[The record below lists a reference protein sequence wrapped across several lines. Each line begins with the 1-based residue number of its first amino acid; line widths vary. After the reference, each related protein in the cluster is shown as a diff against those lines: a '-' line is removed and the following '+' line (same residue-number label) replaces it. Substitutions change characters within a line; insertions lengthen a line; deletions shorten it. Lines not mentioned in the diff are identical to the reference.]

1 MMKNIFLSFLVLFTL
16 NSYAQLAL
24 PIDFEEGQV
33 TIENFVDF
41 NGGAAS
47 VVANPYTNDLNPSDL
62 VGKIVRHSTVQSGE
76 NEGAA
81 ADIWAGSYLVVDF
94 LDFTT
99 NTTINMRVYSVSP
112 GLHVK
117 LKLEDDNDPV
127 TAAVERDAYTT
138 TSNQW
143 ETLTWSFAGEP
154 TNTFQRLVLMFDFGT
169 IGNGTNSSTFY
180 FDDIFQTDPTGGLS
194 QIDLPITYEDSSVYY
209 SLIPFGDDEGSSEI
223 IFNSDT
229 DNNLA
234 YVAKSSSAATWAG
247 VTVSNESGFVSNI
260 PVSPSNSKMYVH
272 TYVTGGSSSST
283 EIPVRLK
290 IENKN
295 DPTQSVET
303 EAYTTVVDAW
313 EILEFDF
320 NNQAT
325 GTAALNENYPFSMA
339 SLFFNFGSAGD
350 DQTVY
355 YFDNISF
362 GSPISLGIDSVS
374 NESFKL
380 YPNPVEDYLNI
391 DSTNTAIKNIDVY
404 NILGKKIFST
414 NSVNRL
420 DMSSFSDGIY
430 FVKINETT
438 FKILK
443 K

>member
-1 MMKNIFLSFLVLFTL
+1 MMKNIFLSFLVLFIF
-16 NSYAQLAL
+16 NSFSQVNL
-24 PIDFEEGQV
+24 PIDFENESV
-33 TIENFVDF
+33 NSDDFVNFD
-41 NGGAAS
+41 GGTGA
-47 VVANPYTNDLNPSDL
+47 VVENPYINDQNQSA
-62 VGKIVRHSTVQSGE
+62 STGQIIR
-76 NEGAA
+76 EGGQ
-81 ADIWAGSYLVVDF
+81 IWAGSYLVLDSY
-94 LDFTT
+94 LDFSSDTQLSMNVYSPTSGLTVKFKLEGDNGEQTERDT
-99 NTTINMRVYSVSP
+99 NTTGV
-112 GLHVK
+112 GW
-117 LKLEDDNDPV
+117 
-127 TAAVERDAYTT
+127 
-138 TSNQW
+138 Q
-143 ETLTWSFAGEP
+143 TLTWSFAGEP
-154 TNTFQRLVLMFDFGT
+154 SNTYNKLVLMFDFGNT
-169 IGNGTNSSTFY
+169 GDGSSNSTFY

-260 PVSPSNSKMYVH
+260 PVSPSSSKMYVH
-272 TYVTGGSSSST
+272 IYVTGNSNTG
-283 EIPVRLK
+283 IPVRLK
-290 IENKN
+290 IENNN
-295 DPTQSVET
+295 DATQSVET

-320 NNQAT
+320 NNEAT

-374 NESFKL
+374 NENFKL
-380 YPNPVEDYLNI
+380 YPNPVQNYLNI
-391 DSTNTAIKNIDVY
+391 KPSNTVINNIDIY
-404 NILGKKIFST
+404 NILGNKIFNTTSA
-414 NSVNRL
+414 NQI
-420 DMSSFSDGIY
+420 DMSSYSAGIY
-430 FVKINETT
+430 FVKVNDFT
-438 FKILK
+438 FKIIK

>member
-169 IGNGTNSSTFY
+169 IGNGTDSSTFY

-194 QIDLPITYEDSSVYY
+194 QIDLPITYDDSSIYY
-209 SLIPFGDDEGSSEI
+209 SLIPFGDEEGASDI
-223 IFNSDT
+223 IYNSGA
-229 DNNLA
+229 NNLA

-247 VTVSNESGFVSNI
+247 VTISNESGLENNI
-260 PVSPSNSKMYVH
+260 PVTSSNSKMYVH
-272 TYVTGGSSSST
+272 TYVTGSSNT
-283 EIPVRLK
+283 GIPVRLK

-303 EAYTTVVDAW
+303 EAYTTVVDAY
-313 EILEFDF
+313 EVLEFDF
-320 NNQAT
+320 NNEAT
-325 GTAALNENYPFSMA
+325 GTAALNESYPFNMA

-362 GSPISLGIDSVS
+362 GSPISLGLDIVS

-380 YPNPVEDYLNI
+380 YPNPVEDYLYI
-391 DSTNTAIKNIDVY
+391 QSSDTTIKNIDIY
-404 NILGKKIFST
+404 NILGKKIYST
-414 NSVNRL
+414 SSENRL
-420 DMSSFSDGIY
+420 DMSSYSAGIY
-430 FVKINETT
+430 FVKINNST
-438 FKILK
+438 FKIVK

>member
-1 MMKNIFLSFLVLFTL
+1 ME
-16 NSYAQLAL
+16 L
-24 PIDFEEGQV
+24 PINFEEGQV
-33 TIENFVDF
+33 TTESFVNF
-41 NGGAAS
+41 NGGNGT
-47 VVANPYTNDLNPSDL
+47 VVDNPFITDDNPSNT
-62 VGKIVRHSTVQSGE
+62 VGKIVRDG
-76 NEGAA
+76 G
-81 ADIWAGSYLVVDF
+81 DIWAGSYLIVSP

-99 NTTINMRVYSVSP
+99 ETTIKMSVYSASP
-112 GLHVK
+112 GLLVK
-117 LKLEDDNDPV
+117 FKLEDDNDPV

-138 TSNQW
+138 KSNQW
-143 ETLTWSFAGEP
+143 ETLTWSFSGEQS
-154 TNTFQRLVLMFDFGT
+154 NVFQKLVLMFDFGNT
-169 IGNGTNSSTFY
+169 GDGTESSTFY
-180 FDDIFQTDPTGGLS
+180 FDDISQFDPTGGLA
-194 QIDLPITYEDSSVYY
+194 QIDLPITYDDSSVYY
-209 SLIPFGDDEGSSEI
+209 SLIPFGDDEGFSEI
-223 IFNSDT
+223 IFNSNT
-229 DNNLA
+229 DNNLV
-234 YVAKSSSAATWAG
+234 YVTKSSSAATWAG

-260 PVSPSNSKMYVH
+260 PVSSSNSNMYVH
-272 TYVTGGSSSST
+272 VYVTGSSNT
-283 EIPVRLK
+283 GIPVRLK
-290 IENKN
+290 IENNN
-295 DPTQSVET
+295 DATQSVET

-320 NNQAT
+320 NNEAT

>member
-1 MMKNIFLSFLVLFTL
+1 MKNIFLSFLVLFIF
-16 NSYAQLAL
+16 NSFSQVNL
-24 PIDFEEGQV
+24 PIDFENESV
-33 TIENFVDF
+33 NSDDFVNFD
-41 NGGAAS
+41 GGTGA
-47 VVANPYTNDLNPSDL
+47 VVENPYINDQNQSA
-62 VGKIVRHSTVQSGE
+62 STGQIIR
-76 NEGAA
+76 EGGQ
-81 ADIWAGSYLVVDF
+81 IWAGSYLVLDSY
-94 LDFTT
+94 LDFSSDTQLSMNVYSPTSGLTVKFKLEGDNGEQTERDT
-99 NTTINMRVYSVSP
+99 NTAGV
-112 GLHVK
+112 GW
-117 LKLEDDNDPV
+117 
-127 TAAVERDAYTT
+127 
-138 TSNQW
+138 Q
-143 ETLTWSFAGEP
+143 TLTWSFAGEP
-154 TNTFQRLVLMFDFGT
+154 SNTYNKLVLMFDFGNT
-169 IGNGTNSSTFY
+169 GDGSSNSTFY

-260 PVSPSNSKMYVH
+260 PVSPSSSKMYVH
-272 TYVTGGSSSST
+272 IYVTGNSNTG
-283 EIPVRLK
+283 IPVRLK
-290 IENKN
+290 IENNN
-295 DPTQSVET
+295 DATQSVET

-438 FKILK
+438 FKIFK

>member
-1 MMKNIFLSFLVLFTL
+1 MMKNIFLSFLVLFIF
-16 NSYAQLAL
+16 NSFSQVNL
-24 PIDFEEGQV
+24 PIDFENESV
-33 TIENFVDF
+33 NSDDFVNFD
-41 NGGAAS
+41 GGTGA
-47 VVANPYTNDLNPSDL
+47 VVENPYINDQNQSA
-62 VGKIVRHSTVQSGE
+62 STGQIIR
-76 NEGAA
+76 EGGQ
-81 ADIWAGSYLVVDF
+81 IWAGSYLVLDSY
-94 LDFTT
+94 LDFSSDTQLSMNVYSPTSGLTVKFKLEGDNGEQTERDT
-99 NTTINMRVYSVSP
+99 NTAGV
-112 GLHVK
+112 GW
-117 LKLEDDNDPV
+117 
-127 TAAVERDAYTT
+127 
-138 TSNQW
+138 Q
-143 ETLTWSFAGEP
+143 TLTWSFAGEP
-154 TNTFQRLVLMFDFGT
+154 SNTYNKLVLMFDFGNT
-169 IGNGTNSSTFY
+169 GDGSSNSTFY

-260 PVSPSNSKMYVH
+260 PVSPSSSKMYVH
-272 TYVTGGSSSST
+272 IYVTGNSNTG
-283 EIPVRLK
+283 IPVRLK
-290 IENKN
+290 IENNN
-295 DPTQSVET
+295 DATQSVET

-320 NNQAT
+320 NNEAT

-391 DSTNTAIKNIDVY
+391 DSTNTPIKNIDVY